1 MLEPSKLHL
10 GQELLGYLCW
20 CGGSRNCDER
30 LEHDQRSGRP
40 SSIDDDQMSTLVDV
54 IPREA
59 LQGLASEL
67 KISGKAIAHMRKI
80 GKRKKIDK

>member
-59 LQGLASEL
+59 LQGLASFIL
-67 KISGKAIAHMRKI
+67 KDICRL
-80 GKRKKIDK
+80 